1 MRLHKHRAEVFLQA
15 LILRIF
21 MSFRSFVTIV
31 QKPEPGDQ
39 IGEKG
44 ILLAVFMV
52 NNNLIEGT
60 RAKMSPGS

>member
-1 MRLHKHRAEVFLQA
+1 
-15 LILRIF
+15 